1 MSEQIKKSYDRVI
14 SADSHLMEPPNIW
27 ERALGDKFGDR
38 TPRPLS
44 EHKGEKGRFFN
55 MVYRVYRLK
64 DSPVETNAKLAIA
77 SAAGHDPVQ
86 RVKFQQEAQLEAEV
100 LHATTTSHIMHSTD
114 APVVQASTA
123 VYNDWAAEFCS
134 HDKRRFVGVGM
145 VSTFDIP
152 WAVSELKRIKKKG
165 LRGAAIPLALPAE
178 YPPYRDPAY
187 DVFWATAQDLE
198 MPITLHAITGR
209 VPDPL
214 HFEPKDLGKFPGT
227 YIDLMFEIMPIVA
240 GEFIFGGILDRFPK
254 LKLIL
259 GEFEVS
265 WIPLYNFRLAR
276 IQTISKVRGIPPLK
290 MDAPDYMKTRIW
302 HGMVTDPYA
311 SMVRDIVGVNQIMWG
326 SDYPHGR
333 SIGTEV
339 HEVLPKIFDGVPLA
353 EQERM
358 VAGNVA
364 HVYGL

>member
-1 MSEQIKKSYDRVI
+1 MSGQIKRAYSRVI
-14 SADSHLMEPPNIW
+14 SADSHLMEPEDLW
-27 ERALGDKFGDR
+27 ERALGDRFGDR
-38 TPRPLS
+38 TPRRLS
-44 EHKGEKGRFFN
+44 EHNGEKGKFFN
-55 MVYRVYRLK
+55 MVYRVYRRK
-64 DSPVETNAKLAIA
+64 DSPVEQNARQAMM
-77 SAAGHDPVQ
+77 SAAGHDPAA
-86 RVKFQQEAQLEAEV
+86 RVKFQEEAQLDAEV
-100 LHATTTSHIMHSTD
+100 LHATTTSHIMHATD

-123 VYNDWAAEFCS
+123 AYNDWAAEFCS
-134 HDKRRFVGVGM
+134 HDKKRFVGVGM
-145 VSTFDIP
+145 VSMFDIA
-152 WAVSELKRIKKKG
+152 WATSELRRIRKKG
-165 LRGAAIPLALPAE
+165 LRGAAIQLGLPE
-178 YPPYRDPAY
+178 GYPPYRDPAY
-187 DVFWATAQDLE
+187 DPFWATAQELD

-214 HFEPKDLGKFPGT
+214 HFEPKDLGRFPGI

-240 GEFIFGGILDRFPK
+240 NEFIFGGVLDRFPK

-265 WIPLYNFRLAR
+265 WIPLFNFRLAR
-276 IQTISKVRGIPPLK
+276 IQTISKVRGMPQLK

-311 SMVRDIVGVNQIMWG
+311 ARNRDLVGTSQIMWG

-339 HEVLPKIFDGVPLA
+339 HEVLPKIFEGVPQN

-358 VAGNVA
+358 VAANVA
-364 HVYGL
+364 HVYGI